1 MLRPLSGRPIDR
13 RDAYRMVVRI
23 AKAAGIPRH
32 ISSHSLT
39 AALDAGVP
47 PRVAQIL
54 PRHAD
59 PRSTEP
65 YDRARGKPR
74 PPRRPLP
81 HRTRRRRLDLKAPEN
96 PVDRN
101 ALTWRCAVHLA
112 GTAITTPGGPRVG
125 LWATGAG
132 RQLLVAVRS
141 VRAAPEPVRPAPGQP
156 APAVSAAPRVHAVG
170 APSRAK
176 PRVRA
181 KIQSPHERPHPTRRA
196 SEARRIHLRPTCV
209 MSAMAA
215 GSALTSS

>member
-132 RQLLVAVRS
+132 RQLVWRS
-141 VRAAPEPVRPAPGQP
+141 GACGPLRSQCVLRRDSRRPRYPP
-156 APAVSAAPRVHAVG
+156 
-170 APSRAK
+170 
-176 PRVRA
+176 
-181 KIQSPHERPHPTRRA
+181 RRA
-196 SEARRIHLRPTCV
+196 YTRWAPPREPSHASERRSNRPMSARIRQGGHPRPGASTCV
-209 MSAMAA
+209 RLASCRRWPLEAP
-215 GSALTSS
+215 